1 MREKREI
8 HNTMIEREPKKVEVT
23 RDVTEAQTPTK
34 IDLTDKE
41 PVAIIDLDNEVDED
55 WSAVPAFLRRKK

>member
-1 MREKREI
+1 
-8 HNTMIEREPKKVEVT
+8 MIEREPKKVEVT